1 MSNRLK
7 VMELLGAKDHLRQ
20 FLNDP
25 VNWVAFINRYNMSQ
39 EEQRHWR
46 DHFGLEHT
54 FEGELEA

>member
-1 MSNRLK
+1 MSLQLNAF
-7 VMELLGAKDHLRQ
+7 ELLGAKEHLRQ

-25 VNWVAFINRYNMSQ
+25 VNWVAFINRYDMSK
-39 EEQRHWR
+39 EEQRYWR

>member
-7 VMELLGAKDHLRQ
+7 VMELLGAKDHLCQ

-25 VNWVAFINRYNMSQ
+25 VNWVEFINRYDMSK
-39 EEQRHWR
+39 EEQLYWR
-46 DHFGLEHT
+46 DYFGLEHL

>member
-25 VNWVAFINRYNMSQ
+25 VNWVAFINRYNMSK

>member
-1 MSNRLK
+1 
-7 VMELLGAKDHLRQ
+7 MELTGVKEHLKQ

-25 VNWVAFINRYNMSQ
+25 VNWVAFINRYDMSK

>member
-25 VNWVAFINRYNMSQ
+25 VNWVEFINRYDMSK

-54 FEGELEA
+54 FEGELEV

>member
-20 FLNDP
+20 FLNAP
-25 VNWVAFINRYNMSQ
+25 VNWVEFINRYDMSK

-54 FEGELEA
+54 FEDELEA

>member
-1 MSNRLK
+1 MGLK
-7 VMELLGAKDHLRQ
+7 LTALELSGAKEHLRQ
-20 FLNDP
+20 YLNDP
-25 VNWVAFINRYNMSQ
+25 VNWVAFINRYNMSK

>member
-1 MSNRLK
+1 MSLQLNALD
-7 VMELLGAKDHLRQ
+7 LLGAKERLRQ

-25 VNWVAFINRYNMSQ
+25 VNWVAFINRYDMSK
-39 EEQRHWR
+39 EEQRYWR

>member
-25 VNWVAFINRYNMSQ
+25 VNWVEFINRYDMSK
-39 EEQRHWR
+39 EEQRYWR

-54 FEGELEA
+54 FEGEFGA

>member
-1 MSNRLK
+1 MSLK
-7 VMELLGAKDHLRQ
+7 LNTMELTGVKEHLKQ
-20 FLNDP
+20 HLNDP
-25 VNWVAFINRYNMSQ
+25 VNWVAFINRYDMSK

>member
-25 VNWVAFINRYNMSQ
+25 VNWVEFINRYDMSK

-54 FEGELEA
+54 FEDEFGA

>member
-20 FLNDP
+20 FLNDS
-25 VNWVAFINRYNMSQ
+25 VNWVEFINRYDMSK
-39 EEQRHWR
+39 EEQRYWR

-54 FEGELEA
+54 FEGEFGA

>member
-1 MSNRLK
+1 MSLK
-7 VMELLGAKDHLRQ
+7 LNAMELTGVKEHLKQ
-20 FLNDP
+20 YLNDP
-25 VNWVAFINRYNMSQ
+25 VNWVAFINHYDMSK

>member
-1 MSNRLK
+1 MSYQLNML
-7 VMELLGAKDHLRQ
+7 ELLGAKEHLRQ
-20 FLNDP
+20 HLNDP
-25 VNWVAFINRYNMSQ
+25 VNWVAFINRYNMSK